1 MELVKFQRGQTIA
14 KRNDMV
20 QHWYLVQEG
29 MVVQKFEFSE
39 IQLGKNSIIGIL
51 EKDMYLCDYIA
62 SEDTVLAEFFCES
75 AEDLKK
81 LVSGQ
86 SKLRSI
92 FLRAAMEQRQ
102 QILKIYADLDNKA
115 RQFHMFAET
124 VFNDYKNLCLKYKV
138 EQLSFLRME
147 LFHPLEMQHKAE
159 DWEVNSSVSIVTN
172 YLQEYIELMEKD
184 DSLTVGVIME
194 ASFQMHRFAQGI
206 WEMENY
212 LTYNKDILLN
222 DVQSDLFHLFF
233 DLAIKIKQKKYEIE
247 PAAKEIQ
254 LIAKVAEKLGVYNPR
269 MIIRRL
275 KEFKE
280 YDYDNTDSATGENA
294 TVVRK
299 EMDILTEDCLGHI
312 LEYAGYN
319 DDEVLNICNQIH
331 QYQNL
336 PDMFS
341 MDKEVYEMRKKL
353 TALYYEIY
361 RKVFIRAVKDES
373 SLTPVLEMF
382 LNFGF
387 IDLSFV
393 GEERAKE
400 LYDVVA
406 HMDICHSEHIYTIYE
421 WLKAIYHGEK
431 ETSKNDLE
439 MDYHVY
445 LADLVKSGKL
455 NQQQYEALQNNR
467 EKMVEFEIKN
477 VFTSANK
484 MTYGRITTFCPILC
498 KQDLINSIDKM
509 LVTAERLETALN
521 EVRKVD
527 YSIFYREVMFSDV
540 EKGINCERIMK
551 EVLPDIILMPNAGSR
566 TAMWQEIS
574 GLRSN
579 TPGRFMFPIL
589 TSMDLDE
596 MMLEVTGRFR
606 WEMCRRLEGI
616 RWNDVREHSLTAEYC
631 TYLQFYRKNRDLS
644 VEAKEKVKGALV
656 RAKNNFREVFV
667 RDYVNWM
674 KFESKGSFRL
684 NKVTRAI
691 LTVHCPFVKSIRNE
705 LSANPVYQN
714 TIAQFEL
721 ENEKKLQRFTGVYDK
736 YEKAGGE
743 ITAELKENLKFYQM

>member
-1 MELVKFQRGQTIA
+1 MELVKFQSGQTIA

-29 MVVQKFEFSE
+29 TVAQKFEFSE
-39 IQLGKNSIIGIL
+39 IQLGKNSLIGIL

-62 SEDTVLAEFFCES
+62 AEDTVLAEFSCEN
-75 AEDLKK
+75 ADDLKK

-86 SKLRSI
+86 SKMRSI

-115 RQFHMFAET
+115 RQFHMFVET

-147 LFHPLEMQHKAE
+147 LFHPLEMLHKAE
-159 DWEVNSSVSIVTN
+159 DWEVNSCVSIVKN
-172 YLQEYIELMEKD
+172 YLEEYIELMGMD

-222 DVQSDLFHLFF
+222 DVQSDLFYLFF
-233 DLAIKIKQKKYEIE
+233 DLAIKIRQKKYEIE

-280 YDYDNTDSATGENA
+280 YDYDNTDSTADETA

-319 DDEVLNICNQIH
+319 DDEVLNICSQMR

-341 MDKEVYEMRKKL
+341 MDKEVYDMRKKL

-361 RKVFIRAVKDES
+361 RRVFIRAVKDET

-382 LNFGF
+382 LHFGF
-387 IDLSFV
+387 MDLSFV

-406 HMDICHSEHIYTIYE
+406 HIDICRSEHIYTIYE

-439 MDYHVY
+439 MDYQVY
-445 LADLVKSGKL
+445 LVDLVKSGKL

-477 VFTSANK
+477 MFASCNK
-484 MTYGRITTFCPILC
+484 MTYGRITTFCPMLC

-527 YSIFYREVMFSDV
+527 YSIFYREIMFSDV
-540 EKGINCERIMK
+540 EKGINAERIMK
-551 EVLPDIILMPNAGSR
+551 EVLPDIILMPNAGSKS
-566 TAMWQEIS
+566 AMWQEIS

-589 TSMDLDE
+589 TAMDLDD

-606 WEMCRRLEGI
+606 WEMCRRLEGV

-644 VEAKEKVKGALV
+644 VEAKEKVKSALV

-691 LTVHCPFVKSIRNE
+691 LAVHCPFVKSIRNE
-705 LSANPVYQN
+705 LNANPVYQN
-714 TIAQFEL
+714 AIAQFES
-721 ENEKKLQRFTGVYDK
+721 ENEKKLQRIVGVYDK
-736 YEKAGGE
+736 YEKAGGK
-743 ITAELKENLKFYQM
+743 ITAELKDNLKFYQM

>member
-20 QHWYLVQEG
+20 QHWYLVQDG
-29 MVVQKFEFSE
+29 TVIQRFEVSE
-39 IQLGKNSIIGIL
+39 VKLGKNAIIGIL

-62 SEDTVLAEFFCES
+62 EDDVVLAEFVCDG
-75 AEDLKK
+75 ATDLTN
-81 LVSGQ
+81 LLNGQ
-86 SKLRSI
+86 AKLRNI
-92 FLRAAMEQRQ
+92 FLRAALEQRQ
-102 QILKIYADLDNKA
+102 QTLKLYADLDNKA

-124 VFNDYKNLCLKYKV
+124 VFNDYKTLCLKYKV

-159 DWEVNSSVSIVTN
+159 EWEVNNSVSIVKN
-172 YLQEYIELMEKD
+172 YLQDYLQLMEKD
-184 DSLTVGVIME
+184 DSMTVGVIME

-212 LTYNKDILLN
+212 LAYNKDILLN
-222 DVQSDLFHLFF
+222 DMQSDLFQLFF
-233 DLAIKIKQKKYEIE
+233 DLAIKMKLKKFDIE
-247 PAAKEIQ
+247 PADKEIQ

-269 MIIRRL
+269 MILRRV

-280 YDYDNTDSATGENA
+280 YNFEHVGEENA
-294 TVVRK
+294 TDSMVVRK

-319 DDEVLNICNQIH
+319 DDEVLNICNHIH
-331 QYQNL
+331 AYQNL

-341 MDKEVYEMRKKL
+341 MDKEVYELRKKL
-353 TALYYEIY
+353 TVMFYEIY
-361 RKVFIRAVKDES
+361 YKVFMHAIQDES
-373 SLTPVLEMF
+373 TLTPVLEMF

-387 IDLSFV
+387 MDLSFV
-393 GEERAKE
+393 GEEHAKQ
-400 LYDVVA
+400 LYDTVA
-406 HMDICHSEHIYTIYE
+406 HMDICRSEHIYTIYE

-455 NQQQYEALQNNR
+455 NQQQYEVLQNNR
-467 EKMVEFEIKN
+467 AKMVEFEIKN
-477 VFTSANK
+477 MFASANK
-484 MTYGRITTFCPILC
+484 MTCGRITIFCPMLC
-498 KQDLINSIDKM
+498 KQDLINSVEKM
-509 LVTAERLETALN
+509 LVTAERLEMALN

-551 EVLPDIILMPNAGSR
+551 EILPDIILMPNAGSK

-574 GLRSN
+574 GIRSN

-589 TSMDLDE
+589 TAMDIDD

-606 WEMCRRLEGI
+606 WEICRRIEGV
-616 RWNDVREHSLTAEYC
+616 RWNDIREHSLTSEYC
-631 TYLQFYRKNRDLS
+631 AYLQFYRKNRDLS

-674 KFESKGSFRL
+674 KFESRGSFRL
-684 NKVTRAI
+684 NKVTREI
-691 LTVHCPFVKSIRNE
+691 LTIHCPFVKSIRSE
-705 LSANPVYQN
+705 LSTNPIYQN
-714 TIAQFEL
+714 AITQFEN
-721 ENEKKLQRFTGVYDK
+721 ENERKLQRFTGVYDK

-743 ITAELKENLKFYQM
+743 ITAELKENLAFYQM

>member
-20 QHWYLVQEG
+20 QHWYLVQDG
-29 MVVQKFEFSE
+29 TVIQRFEVSE
-39 IQLGKNSIIGIL
+39 VKLGKNAIIGIL

-62 SEDTVLAEFFCES
+62 EDDVVLAEFVCDG
-75 AEDLKK
+75 ATDLKN
-81 LVSGQ
+81 LLNGQ
-86 SKLRSI
+86 AKLRNI
-92 FLRAAMEQRQ
+92 FLRAALEQRQ
-102 QILKIYADLDNKA
+102 QMLKLYADLDNKA
-115 RQFHMFAET
+115 RQFHMFVET
-124 VFNDYKNLCLKYKV
+124 VFNDYKTLCLKYKV

-159 DWEVNSSVSIVTN
+159 EWEVNNSVSIVKN
-172 YLQEYIELMEKD
+172 YLQDYLQLMEKD
-184 DSLTVGVIME
+184 DSMTVGVIME

-212 LTYNKDILLN
+212 LAYNKDILLN
-222 DVQSDLFHLFF
+222 DMQSDLFQLFF
-233 DLAIKIKQKKYEIE
+233 DLAIKMKLKKFDIE
-247 PAAKEIQ
+247 PADKEIQ

-269 MIIRRL
+269 MILRRV

-280 YDYDNTDSATGENA
+280 YDFEHVGDENTTDNM
-294 TVVRK
+294 VVRK

-319 DDEVLNICNQIH
+319 DDEVLNICNHIH
-331 QYQNL
+331 AYQNL

-341 MDKEVYEMRKKL
+341 MDKEVYELRKKL
-353 TALYYEIY
+353 TAMFYEIY
-361 RKVFIRAVKDES
+361 YKVFMHAVQDES
-373 SLTPVLEMF
+373 TLTPVLEMF

-387 IDLSFV
+387 LDLSFV
-393 GEERAKE
+393 GEEHAKQ
-400 LYDVVA
+400 LYDTVA
-406 HMDICHSEHIYTIYE
+406 HMDICRSEHIYTIYE

-431 ETSKNDLE
+431 ETSQNDLE

-455 NQQQYEALQNNR
+455 NQQQYEVLQNNR
-467 EKMVEFEIKN
+467 AKMVEFEIKN
-477 VFTSANK
+477 MFASANK
-484 MTYGRITTFCPILC
+484 MTCGRITIFCPMLC
-498 KQDLINSIDKM
+498 KQDLINSVEKM
-509 LVTAERLETALN
+509 LVTAERLEMALN

-551 EVLPDIILMPNAGSR
+551 EILPDIILMPNAGSK

-574 GLRSN
+574 GIRSN

-589 TSMDLDE
+589 TAMDIDD

-606 WEMCRRLEGI
+606 WEICRRIEGV
-616 RWNDVREHSLTAEYC
+616 RWNDIREHSLTSEYC
-631 TYLQFYRKNRDLS
+631 AYLQFYRKNRDLS

-674 KFESKGSFRL
+674 KFESRGSFRL
-684 NKVTRAI
+684 NKVTREI
-691 LTVHCPFVKSIRNE
+691 LTIHCPFVKSIRSE
-705 LSANPVYQN
+705 LSTNPIYQN
-714 TIAQFEL
+714 AITQFEN
-721 ENEKKLQRFTGVYDK
+721 ENERKLQRFTGVYDK

-743 ITAELKENLKFYQM
+743 ITAELKENLAFYQM

>member
-1 MELVKFQRGQTIA
+1 MVLVKFQRGQTIA

-29 MVVQKFEFSE
+29 AVVQRFEFSE
-39 IQLGKNSIIGIL
+39 ISMGKNSIIGML

-62 SEDTVLAEFFCES
+62 AEDTVLAEFSCEN
-75 AEDLKK
+75 AENLKR
-81 LVSGQ
+81 LLAGQ

-102 QILKIYADLDNKA
+102 QVLKLYTDLDNKA

-124 VFNDYKNLCLKYKV
+124 VYDDYKNLCLKYKV
-138 EQLSFLRME
+138 EQLNFLRME
-147 LFHPLEMQHKAE
+147 MFHSLEMQHKAE
-159 DWEVNSSVSIVTN
+159 TWEVNNSASIVN
-172 YLQEYIELMEKD
+172 CYLSEYIGLMEKD

-194 ASFQMHRFAQGI
+194 ASFQMHRFARGI
-206 WEMENY
+206 GEMENY

-222 DVQSDLFHLFF
+222 DAQNDLFQLFF
-233 DLAIKIKQKKYEIE
+233 DLAIKMKQKKYDIE
-247 PAAKEIQ
+247 PANKEIQ
-254 LIAKVAEKLGVYNPR
+254 LIAKVSEKLGVYNPR

-280 YDYDNTDSATGENA
+280 YDYDNTYIATEGKT

-319 DDEVLNICNQIH
+319 DDEVLSICNQIH
-331 QYQNL
+331 GYQKL

-341 MDKEVYEMRKKL
+341 MDKEIYGLRKKL

-361 RKVFIRAVKDES
+361 LRVFLRAVKDET

-387 IDLSFV
+387 MDLSMV

-406 HMDICHSEHIYTIYE
+406 HMDICHGEHIYTIYE

-431 ETSKNDLE
+431 ETSRNDLE
-439 MDYHVY
+439 MDYAIY
-445 LADLVKSGKL
+445 LADLMKSGKL
-455 NQQQYEALQNNR
+455 NQQQYEALQDDR

-477 VFTSANK
+477 MFASVNK
-484 MTYGRITTFCPILC
+484 MTYGRITTFCPMLC
-498 KQDLINSIDKM
+498 KQDLINSVDKM

-521 EVRKVD
+521 EIRKLD
-527 YSIFYREVMFSDV
+527 YSIFYREVVFSDV
-540 EKGINCERIMK
+540 EKGINSEWIMK
-551 EVLPDIILMPNAGSR
+551 EILPDIILMPNAGSK

-589 TSMDLDE
+589 TAMDLDDL
-596 MMLEVTGRFR
+596 MLEVAGRFR
-606 WEMCRRLEGI
+606 WEMCRRIEGI
-616 RWNDVREHSLTAEYC
+616 RWNDVRERSLTAQYC

-644 VEAKEKVKGALV
+644 AETKEKVKGALV

-684 NKVTRAI
+684 NKIARDI
-691 LTVHCPFVKSIRNE
+691 LIMHCPFVKSIRNE
-705 LSANPVYQN
+705 LSENPLYKN
-714 TIAQFEL
+714 TIAQFET
-721 ENEKKLQRFTGVYDK
+721 ENEKKLQRFIGVYDK
-736 YEKAGGE
+736 YEKAGGI
-743 ITAELKENLKFYQM
+743 ITAELKDNLKFYQK

>member
-1 MELVKFQRGQTIA
+1 MELVKFQRGHTIA

-20 QHWYLVQEG
+20 QHWYLVQDG
-29 MVVQKFEFSE
+29 TVIQRFDVSE
-39 IQLGKNSIIGIL
+39 VRLGKNAIIGIL

-62 SEDTVLAEFFCES
+62 EDDVVLAEFVCDG
-75 AEDLKK
+75 AADLKD
-81 LVSGQ
+81 LFHGQ
-86 SKLRSI
+86 EKLRSI
-92 FLRAAMEQRQ
+92 FLRAALEQRQ
-102 QILKIYADLDNKA
+102 QLLKLYADLDNKA
-115 RQFHMFAET
+115 HQFHMFVET
-124 VFNDYKNLCLKYKV
+124 VYNDYKTLCLKYKV

-147 LFHPLEMQHKAE
+147 LFHSLEMQHKAE
-159 DWEVNSSVSIVTN
+159 EWEVNNSASIVQN
-172 YLQEYIELMEKD
+172 YLQNYLQLMEQD

-212 LTYNKDILLN
+212 LAYNKDILLN
-222 DVQSDLFHLFF
+222 DMQSDLFQLFF
-233 DLAIKIKQKKYEIE
+233 DLAIKIKLKKFDIE
-247 PAAKEIQ
+247 PASKEIH

-269 MIIRRL
+269 TILRRL

-280 YDYDNTDSATGENA
+280 YDFENVGNEDPTSN

-299 EMDILTEDCLGHI
+299 DMDILTEDCLGHI

-319 DDEVLNICNQIH
+319 DDEILAICNQIH
-331 QYQNL
+331 EYQNL

-341 MDKEVYEMRKKL
+341 MDKTVYELRKKL
-353 TALYYEIY
+353 TAVFYEIY
-361 RKVFIRAVKDES
+361 GKVFMRAVQDES
-373 SLTPVLEMF
+373 TLTPVLEMF

-387 IDLSFV
+387 MDLSFV
-393 GEERAKE
+393 GEEYAKQ
-400 LYDVVA
+400 LYDTVA
-406 HMDICHSEHIYTIYE
+406 HMDICRSEHIFTIYE

-431 ETSKNDLE
+431 ETSKNELE
-439 MDYHVY
+439 MDYYVY

-467 EKMVEFEIKN
+467 AKMVEFEIKN
-477 VFTSANK
+477 MFASANK
-484 MTYGRITTFCPILC
+484 MTYGRVTTFCPMLC
-498 KQDLINSIDKM
+498 KQDLINSVEKM
-509 LVTAERLETALN
+509 LVTAERLEMALN

-527 YSIFYREVMFSDV
+527 YSIFYREVLFSDAD
-540 EKGINCERIMK
+540 KGINCERIMK
-551 EVLPDIILMPNAGSR
+551 EILPDIILMPNAGSK

-574 GLRSN
+574 GIRSN

-589 TSMDLDE
+589 TAMDLDD

-606 WEMCRRLEGI
+606 WEICRRIEGV
-616 RWNDVREHSLTAEYC
+616 RWNDIREHSLTSEYC
-631 TYLQFYRKNRDLS
+631 SYLQFYRKNRDLS

-684 NKVTRAI
+684 NKVTREI
-691 LTVHCPFVKSIRNE
+691 LTIHCPFVKSIRNE
-705 LSANPVYQN
+705 LSANPVYKN
-714 TIAQFEL
+714 AITQFEN

-736 YEKAGGE
+736 YERAGGE
-743 ITAELKENLKFYQM
+743 ITAELKENLAFYQM

>member
-29 MVVQKFEFSE
+29 VVTQKFEFSE
-39 IQLGKNSIIGIL
+39 LSLGKNSLIGIL
-51 EKDMYLCDYIA
+51 EKDMYLCDYVA
-62 SEDTVLAEFFCES
+62 AEDTVLAEFSCDG
-75 AEDLKK
+75 AQDLQM
-81 LVSGQ
+81 LVNGQ
-86 SKLRSI
+86 AKLRSI
-92 FLRAAMEQRQ
+92 FLRAAVEQRQ
-102 QILKIYADLDNKA
+102 QMLKLYADLNNKA
-115 RQFHMFAET
+115 RQFHMFTET
-124 VFNDYKNLCLKYKV
+124 VFSEYKALCLKYKV

-159 DWEVNSSVSIVTN
+159 EWEVNNSATIVKN
-172 YLQEYIELMEKD
+172 HLQEYLQLMEKD

-212 LTYNKDILLN
+212 LIYNKDILLN
-222 DVQSDLFHLFF
+222 DMQSDLFQLYF
-233 DLAIKIKQKKYEIE
+233 DLAIKMKLKKFDIE
-247 PAAKEIQ
+247 PASKQMQ
-254 LIAKVAEKLGVYNPR
+254 LIAKVAEKLSVYNSR
-269 MIIRRL
+269 MIVRRL
-275 KEFKE
+275 KEFME
-280 YDYDNTDSATGENA
+280 YDFEHVDAEVTESNNI
-294 TVVRK
+294 VRK
-299 EMDILTEDCLGHI
+299 EMDILTEDCMGHI

-319 DDEVLNICNQIH
+319 DDEVSTICNQVH
-331 QYQNL
+331 EYQNL
-336 PDMFS
+336 PDMLS
-341 MDKEVYEMRKKL
+341 TDKEAYDIRKKL
-353 TALYYEIY
+353 TSLFYDIYY
-361 RKVFIRAVKDES
+361 KVFMRAVKDES

-387 IDLSFV
+387 MDMSMV

-400 LYDVVA
+400 IYEAVA

-421 WLKAIYHGEK
+421 WLKCIYRGEK
-431 ETSKNDLE
+431 ETSRNDLE
-439 MDYHVY
+439 MDYYVY

-455 NQQQYEALQNNR
+455 NQQQYEVLQNNR

-477 VFTSANK
+477 MFVSANK

-498 KQDLINSIDKM
+498 KQDLINSIEKM

-527 YSIFYREVMFSDV
+527 YSIFYREIAFSDV

-566 TAMWQEIS
+566 VAMWQEIS

-589 TSMDLDE
+589 TAMDVNDLA
-596 MMLEVTGRFR
+596 LEVAGRFR
-606 WEMCRRLEGI
+606 WEMCRRLEGV

-691 LTVHCPFVKSIRNE
+691 LTVHCPFVKAIRNE
-705 LSANPVYQN
+705 LSANPLYQSA
-714 TIAQFEL
+714 IAQFEA
-721 ENEKKLQRFTGVYDK
+721 ENERKLQRFTGVYDK
-736 YEKAGGE
+736 YEKAGGK
-743 ITAELKENLKFYQM
+743 ITAELKDNLMFYQM

>member
-20 QHWYLVQEG
+20 QRWYLVQEG
-29 MVVQKFEFSE
+29 LVIQKFEFSE
-39 IQLGKNSIIGIL
+39 IQLGKNAIIGIL

-62 SEDTVLAEFFCES
+62 SEDTVLAEFSCES
-75 AEDLKK
+75 AKDLKN

-102 QILKIYADLDNKA
+102 QILRIYADLDNKA
-115 RQFHMFAET
+115 RQFHMFVET

-159 DWEVNSSVSIVTN
+159 EWEVNSSVSIATN
-172 YLQEYIELMEKD
+172 YLQEYVGLMEKD

-222 DVQSDLFHLFF
+222 DVQSDLFYLFF
-233 DLAIKIKQKKYEIE
+233 DLAIKMKQKKYEIE

-280 YDYDNTDSATGENA
+280 YDYDNTDSTADETA

-312 LEYAGYN
+312 LEYAGYS
-319 DDEVLNICNQIH
+319 DDEVLNICNQMR

-341 MDKEVYEMRKKL
+341 MDKEVYDMRKKL

-361 RKVFIRAVKDES
+361 RRVFIRAVKDET

-382 LNFGF
+382 LHFGF
-387 IDLSFV
+387 VDLSFV

-406 HMDICHSEHIYTIYE
+406 HIDICRSEHIYTIYE

-439 MDYHVY
+439 MDYQVY
-445 LADLVKSGKL
+445 LVDLVKSGKL

-477 VFTSANK
+477 MFTSCNK
-484 MTYGRITTFCPILC
+484 MTYGRITTFCPVLC

-540 EKGINCERIMK
+540 EKGINAERIMK
-551 EVLPDIILMPNAGSR
+551 EVLPDIILMPNAGSKS
-566 TAMWQEIS
+566 AMWQEIS

-589 TSMDLDE
+589 TAMDLDD

-606 WEMCRRLEGI
+606 WEMCRRLEGV

-644 VEAKEKVKGALV
+644 VEAKEKVKSALV

-684 NKVTRAI
+684 NKVTRAM
-691 LTVHCPFVKSIRNE
+691 LAVYCPFVKSIRNE
-705 LSANPVYQN
+705 LSANPVYQSAM
-714 TIAQFEL
+714 AQFES
-721 ENEKKLQRFTGVYDK
+721 ENEKKLQRIAGVYDK

-743 ITAELKENLKFYQM
+743 ITVELKENLKFYQM

>member
-20 QHWYLVQEG
+20 QRWYLVQEG
-29 MVVQKFEFSE
+29 LVIQKFEFSE
-39 IQLGKNSIIGIL
+39 IQLGKNAIIGIL

-62 SEDTVLAEFFCES
+62 SEDTVLAEFSCES
-75 AEDLKK
+75 AKDLKN

-102 QILKIYADLDNKA
+102 QILRIYADLDNKA
-115 RQFHMFAET
+115 RQFHMFVET

-159 DWEVNSSVSIVTN
+159 EWEVNSSVSIATN
-172 YLQEYIELMEKD
+172 YLQEYVGLMEKD

-222 DVQSDLFHLFF
+222 DVQSDLFYLFF

-280 YDYDNTDSATGENA
+280 YDYDNTDSTADETA

-312 LEYAGYN
+312 LEYAGYS
-319 DDEVLNICNQIH
+319 DDEVLNICNQMR

-341 MDKEVYEMRKKL
+341 MDKEVYDMRKKL

-361 RKVFIRAVKDES
+361 RRVFLRAVKHET

-382 LNFGF
+382 LHFGF
-387 IDLSFV
+387 VDLSFV

-400 LYDVVA
+400 LYDAVA
-406 HMDICHSEHIYTIYE
+406 HIDICRSEHIYTIYE

-439 MDYHVY
+439 MDYQVY
-445 LADLVKSGKL
+445 LVDLVKSGKL

-477 VFTSANK
+477 MFASCNK
-484 MTYGRITTFCPILC
+484 MTYGRITTFCPMLC

-527 YSIFYREVMFSDV
+527 YSIFYRELMFSDV
-540 EKGINCERIMK
+540 EKGINAERIMK
-551 EVLPDIILMPNAGSR
+551 EVLPDIILMPNAGSKS
-566 TAMWQEIS
+566 AMWQEIS

-589 TSMDLDE
+589 TAMDLDD

-606 WEMCRRLEGI
+606 WEMCRRLEGV

-644 VEAKEKVKGALV
+644 VEAKEKVKSALV

-691 LTVHCPFVKSIRNE
+691 LAVHCPFVKSIRNE
-705 LSANPVYQN
+705 LNANPVYQN
-714 TIAQFEL
+714 AMAQFEL
-721 ENEKKLQRFTGVYDK
+721 ENEKKLQRIAGVYDK

-743 ITAELKENLKFYQM
+743 ITVELKENLKFYQM

>member
-20 QHWYLVQEG
+20 QHWYLVQDG
-29 MVVQKFEFSE
+29 TVIQRFDVSE
-39 IQLGKNSIIGIL
+39 VKLSKNAIIGIL

-62 SEDTVLAEFFCES
+62 EDDVVLAEFVCDG
-75 AEDLKK
+75 AADLKD
-81 LVSGQ
+81 LLHGQ
-86 SKLRSI
+86 EKLRSI
-92 FLRAAMEQRQ
+92 FLRAALEQRQ
-102 QILKIYADLDNKA
+102 QLLKLYADLDNKA
-115 RQFHMFAET
+115 HQFHMFVET
-124 VFNDYKNLCLKYKV
+124 VYNDYKTLCLKYKV

-147 LFHPLEMQHKAE
+147 LFHSLEMQHKAE
-159 DWEVNSSVSIVTN
+159 EWEVNNSASIVQN
-172 YLQEYIELMEKD
+172 YLQDYLQLMEQD

-194 ASFQMHRFAQGI
+194 ASFQMHRFTQGI

-212 LTYNKDILLN
+212 LAYNKDILLN
-222 DVQSDLFHLFF
+222 DMQSDLFQLFF
-233 DLAIKIKQKKYEIE
+233 DLAIKIRLKKFEVE
-247 PAAKEIQ
+247 PASKEIQ

-269 MIIRRL
+269 TILRRL

-280 YDYDNTDSATGENA
+280 YDFENVGNEDTTSN

-319 DDEVLNICNQIH
+319 DDETLAICNQIH
-331 QYQNL
+331 EYQNL

-341 MDKEVYEMRKKL
+341 MDKVVYELRKKL
-353 TALYYEIY
+353 TTVFYEIY
-361 RKVFIRAVKDES
+361 YKVFMRAVQDES
-373 SLTPVLEMF
+373 TLTPVLEMF

-387 IDLSFV
+387 MDLSFV
-393 GEERAKE
+393 GEEQAKQ
-400 LYDVVA
+400 LYDTVA
-406 HMDICHSEHIYTIYE
+406 HMDICCSEHIYTIYE
-421 WLKAIYHGEK
+421 WLKAIYYGEK

-445 LADLVKSGKL
+445 LANLVKSGKL
-455 NQQQYEALQNNR
+455 NQQQYEALQDNR

-477 VFTSANK
+477 MFASANK
-484 MTYGRITTFCPILC
+484 MTYGRITTFCPMLC
-498 KQDLINSIDKM
+498 KQDLINSVEKM
-509 LVTAERLETALN
+509 LVTAERLDMALN

-527 YSIFYREVMFSDV
+527 YSIFYREVLFSDAD
-540 EKGINCERIMK
+540 KGINCERIMK
-551 EVLPDIILMPNAGSR
+551 EILPDIILMPNAGSK

-574 GLRSN
+574 GIRSN

-589 TSMDLDE
+589 TAMDLDD

-606 WEMCRRLEGI
+606 WEICRRIEGV
-616 RWNDVREHSLTAEYC
+616 RWNDIREHSLTSEYC
-631 TYLQFYRKNRDLS
+631 AYLQFYRKNRDLS

-684 NKVTRAI
+684 NKVTREI
-691 LTVHCPFVKSIRNE
+691 LTIHCPFVKSIRNE
-705 LSANPVYQN
+705 LSANPIYQN
-714 TIAQFEL
+714 AITQFEN

-743 ITAELKENLKFYQM
+743 ITAELKENLAFYQM

>member
-1 MELVKFQRGQTIA
+1 MELVKFQRGQIIA

-29 MVVQKFEFSE
+29 TVTQKFESSE
-39 IQLGKNSIIGIL
+39 VTLEKNSLIGIL

-62 SEDTVLAEFFCES
+62 TEDTVLAEFTCDG
-75 AEDLKK
+75 AEDLKN
-81 LVSGQ
+81 LLNGQ
-86 SKLRSI
+86 AKIRSI
-92 FLRAAMEQRQ
+92 FLRAAVEQRQ
-102 QILKIYADLDNKA
+102 QMLKVYAELDSKA

-124 VFNDYKNLCLKYKV
+124 VFNDYKTLCLKYKV

-159 DWEVNSSVSIVTN
+159 NWEVNNSVSIVTN
-172 YLQEYIELMEKD
+172 HLQEYIQLMEKD

-222 DVQSDLFHLFF
+222 DMQSDLFQLFF
-233 DLAIKIKQKKYEIE
+233 DLAIKMKLKKFDIE

-269 MIIRRL
+269 TIIRRL

-280 YDYDNTDSATGENA
+280 YDFEN
-294 TVVRK
+294 VGDESGQSSPIVRK

-312 LEYAGYN
+312 LEFAGYN
-319 DDEVLNICNQIH
+319 DDEVLNICNLIH
-331 QYQNL
+331 EYQNL
-336 PDMFS
+336 PDMMS
-341 MDKEVYEMRKKL
+341 MDKEIYELRKKIA
-353 TALYYEIY
+353 TVYYEIY
-361 RKVFIRAVKDES
+361 YKVFIRVVKDES
-373 SLTPVLEMF
+373 LLTPVLEMF

-387 IDLSFV
+387 MDLSLV

-400 LYDVVA
+400 LYDAVA
-406 HMDICHSEHIYTIYE
+406 HMDICHSKHIYTIYE
-421 WLKAIYHGEK
+421 WLKAIYHDEK

-439 MDYHVY
+439 MDYQVY
-445 LADLVKSGKL
+445 LADLLKTGKL
-455 NQQQYEALQNNR
+455 NQQQYEVLRNNR
-467 EKMVEFEIKN
+467 EKMVEYEIKN
-477 VFTSANK
+477 MFTSANK

-498 KQDLINSIDKM
+498 KHDLINSVEKM
-509 LVTAERLETALN
+509 LVTAERLEAALN
-521 EVRKVD
+521 EIRKVD
-527 YSIFYREVMFSDV
+527 YSIFYREIMFSDV
-540 EKGINCERIMK
+540 EHGINCERIMK
-551 EVLPDIILMPNAGSR
+551 EVLPDIILMPNAGSK

-574 GLRSN
+574 GIRSN
-579 TPGRFMFPIL
+579 TPGRFVFPIL
-589 TSMDLDE
+589 TAMDLDD
-596 MMLEVTGRFR
+596 MMLEVAGRFR
-606 WEMCRRLEGI
+606 WEMCRRLQGV

-644 VEAKEKVKGALV
+644 VEAKEKVKSALV

-674 KFESKGSFRL
+674 KFESRGSFRL

-691 LTVHCPFVKSIRNE
+691 LIMHCPFVKSIRNE
-705 LSANPVYQN
+705 LAANPVYQN
-714 TIAQFEL
+714 AIIQFEN
-721 ENEKKLQRFTGVYDK
+721 EMEKKLQRFTGVYDK

-743 ITAELKENLKFYQM
+743 ITAELKENISFYQM

>member
-20 QHWYLVQEG
+20 QHWYLIQEG
-29 MVVQKFEFSE
+29 SVTQKFEVSE
-39 IQLGKNSIIGIL
+39 VSLGKNALIGIL

-62 SEDTVLAEFFCES
+62 TEDTVLAEFTCDG

-81 LVSGQ
+81 LLSGQ
-86 SKLRSI
+86 EKLRGI
-92 FLRAAMEQRQ
+92 FLRAAVEQRQ
-102 QILKIYADLDNKA
+102 QMLKLYAELNSKT
-115 RQFHMFAET
+115 RQFHMFVET

-159 DWEVNSSVSIVTN
+159 EWEVNNSASIVHN
-172 YLQEYIELMEKD
+172 YLQEYLQLMEKD
-184 DSLTVGVIME
+184 DSMTVGVIME
-194 ASFQMHRFAQGI
+194 ASFQMRRFTQGV

-222 DVQSDLFHLFF
+222 DMQSDLFQLFF
-233 DLAIKIKQKKYEIE
+233 DLAIKIKLKKFDIE

-254 LIAKVAEKLGVYNPR
+254 LIAKVADKLGVYNPR
-269 MIIRRL
+269 TVIRRL

-280 YDYDNTDSATGENA
+280 YDFENVGNENA
-294 TVVRK
+294 TGSAVVRK

-319 DDEVLNICNQIH
+319 DDDALVICNQIH
-331 QYQNL
+331 EYQEL
-336 PDMFS
+336 PDMTS
-341 MDKEVYEMRKKL
+341 MDKEVYGLRKKL
-353 TALYYEIY
+353 TSLYYEIY
-361 RKVFIRAVKDES
+361 QKVFLRAVKDES
-373 SLTPVLEMF
+373 TLTPVLEMF
-382 LNFGF
+382 LHFGF
-387 IDLSFV
+387 MDLSLV

-400 LYDVVA
+400 LYDTVA

-439 MDYHVY
+439 MDYQVY
-445 LADLVKSGKL
+445 LADLLKTGKL
-455 NQQQYEALQNNR
+455 NQQQYEMLQNNR

-477 VFTSANK
+477 MFASCNK
-484 MTYGRITTFCPILC
+484 LTYGKITTFTPILC
-498 KQDLINSIDKM
+498 KQDLINSVDKM
-509 LVTAERLETALN
+509 LVTAERLELAMN

-527 YSIFYREVMFSDV
+527 YSVFYREVMFSDV
-540 EKGINCERIMK
+540 EHGINCERIMK

-566 TAMWQEIS
+566 VAMWQEIS

-589 TSMDLDE
+589 TAMDLDD
-596 MMLEVTGRFR
+596 MMLEVVGRFR
-606 WEMCRRLEGI
+606 WEMCRRVEGV

-644 VEAKEKVKGALV
+644 AEVKEKIKGALV

-667 RDYVNWM
+667 RDYINWM

-684 NKVTRAI
+684 NKVTREI
-691 LTVHCPFVKSIRNE
+691 LSIHCPFVKAIRNE
-705 LSANPVYQN
+705 LSANPIYQG
-714 TIAQFEL
+714 TITQFES
-721 ENEKKLQRFTGVYDK
+721 EVAKKLQRFTGVYDK
-736 YEKAGGE
+736 YEKAGGT

>member
-51 EKDMYLCDYIA
+51 EKNMYLCDYIA
-62 SEDTVLAEFFCES
+62 SEDTVLAEFSCEN
-75 AEDLKK
+75 AKDLKE

-86 SKLRSI
+86 SKLRSV
-92 FLRAAMEQRQ
+92 FLRAAMDQRQ
-102 QILKIYADLDNKA
+102 QILRIYADLDNKA
-115 RQFHMFAET
+115 RQFHMFVET

-159 DWEVNSSVSIVTN
+159 DWEVNSSVSIATN
-172 YLQEYIELMEKD
+172 YLQEYIGLMEKD

-222 DVQSDLFHLFF
+222 DVQSDLFYLFF
-233 DLAIKIKQKKYEIE
+233 DLAIKIRQKKYEIE

-280 YDYDNTDSATGENA
+280 YDYDNADSTEEESVA
-294 TVVRK
+294 VVRK

-312 LEYAGYN
+312 LDYAGYN
-319 DDEVLNICNQIH
+319 DDEVLDICNQMR

-341 MDKEVYEMRKKL
+341 MDKEVYDMRKKL

-361 RKVFIRAVKDES
+361 RRVFMRAVKDET

-382 LNFGF
+382 LHFGF
-387 IDLSFV
+387 MDLSFV

-400 LYDVVA
+400 LYDAVA
-406 HMDICHSEHIYTIYE
+406 HIDICRSEHIYTIYE

-439 MDYHVY
+439 MDYQVY
-445 LADLVKSGKL
+445 LVDLVKTGKL

-477 VFTSANK
+477 MFASCNK
-484 MTYGRITTFCPILC
+484 MTYGRITTFCPMLC

-527 YSIFYREVMFSDV
+527 YSIFYREIMFSDV
-540 EKGINCERIMK
+540 EKGINAERIMK
-551 EVLPDIILMPNAGSR
+551 EVLPDIILMPNAGSKS
-566 TAMWQEIS
+566 AMWQEIS
-574 GLRSN
+574 GLRNN

-589 TSMDLDE
+589 TAMDLDD

-606 WEMCRRLEGI
+606 WEMCRRLEGV

-644 VEAKEKVKGALV
+644 VEAKEKVKSALV

-684 NKVTRAI
+684 NKVTRAM
-691 LTVHCPFVKSIRNE
+691 LVVYCPFVKSIRNE
-705 LSANPVYQN
+705 LSANPVYQSAM
-714 TIAQFEL
+714 AQFEL
-721 ENEKKLQRFTGVYDK
+721 ENEKKLQRIVGVYDK
-736 YEKAGGE
+736 YEKAGGK
-743 ITAELKENLKFYQM
+743 ITAELKDNLKFYQM

>member
-29 MVVQKFEFSE
+29 TVIQKFEFSE
-39 IQLGKNSIIGIL
+39 VTLGKNALIGIL

-62 SEDTVLAEFFCES
+62 AEDTVLAEFSCEG
-75 AEDLKK
+75 ADDLKK
-81 LVSGQ
+81 LVTGQ
-86 SKLRSI
+86 TKIRSI
-92 FLRAAMEQRQ
+92 FLRAAVEQRQ
-102 QILKIYADLDNKA
+102 QMLRLYAELDSKA

-124 VFNDYKNLCLKYKV
+124 VFNDYKTLCLKYKV

-147 LFHPLEMQHKAE
+147 LFQPLEMQHKAE
-159 DWEVNSSVSIVTN
+159 GWEVNNSASIVKN
-172 YLQEYIELMEKD
+172 HLQEYIQLMEKD

-206 WEMENY
+206 LEMENY
-212 LTYNKDILLN
+212 LTYNKDVLLN
-222 DVQSDLFHLFF
+222 DVQSDLFQLFF
-233 DLAIKIKQKKYEIE
+233 DLAIKMKLKKFDIE

-254 LIAKVAEKLGVYNPR
+254 LIAKVADKLGVYNPR
-269 MIIRRL
+269 TIVRRL

-280 YDYDNTDSATGENA
+280 YDFENVGNESGESSP
-294 TVVRK
+294 VVRK

-312 LEYAGYN
+312 LEFAGYN
-319 DDEVLNICNQIH
+319 DDEVLAVCNLIH
-331 QYQNL
+331 EYQNL
-336 PDMFS
+336 PDMMS
-341 MDKEVYEMRKKL
+341 MDKEIYELRKKIA
-353 TALYYEIY
+353 TVYYEIY
-361 RKVFIRAVKDES
+361 YKVFIRAVKDES
-373 SLTPVLEMF
+373 LLTPVLEMF

-387 IDLSFV
+387 MELSLV

-400 LYDVVA
+400 LYDAVA

-445 LADLVKSGKL
+445 LADLLKSGKL

-477 VFTSANK
+477 MFASANK
-484 MTYGRITTFCPILC
+484 MTYGRITTFCPTLC

-540 EKGINCERIMK
+540 EKGIKCERIMK
-551 EVLPDIILMPNAGSR
+551 EVLPDIILMPNAGSKI
-566 TAMWQEIS
+566 AMWQEIS

-579 TPGRFMFPIL
+579 TPGRFVFPIL
-589 TSMDLDE
+589 TAMDLNDL
-596 MMLEVTGRFR
+596 MLEVAGRFR
-606 WEMCRRLEGI
+606 WEMCRRLQGV

-667 RDYVNWM
+667 QDYVNWM

-684 NKVTRAI
+684 NKVTRGI
-691 LTVHCPFVKSIRNE
+691 LILHCPFVKSIRNE

-714 TIAQFEL
+714 AIALFEA

-743 ITAELKENLKFYQM
+743 ITADLKENITFYQM